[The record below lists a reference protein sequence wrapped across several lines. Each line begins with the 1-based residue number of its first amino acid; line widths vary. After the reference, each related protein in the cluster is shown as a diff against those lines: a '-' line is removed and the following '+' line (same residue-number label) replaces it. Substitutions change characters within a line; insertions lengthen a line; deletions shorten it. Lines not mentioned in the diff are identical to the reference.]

1 MSDKYSRRSEYKTGT
16 VSSGRSILN
25 PEIMLSLLLK
35 NWYVFVISIAIGLF
49 LANFYLGHTLPVYLT
64 SSTILIN
71 ETGERSIVNNDE
83 LLQGLGLPGGLRNI
97 ENQLQILSARSIT
110 ERALREL
117 PFKVDYYIKTI
128 RNRLSL
134 YPDIPAKIVTDNNIP
149 LPENVEFSIS
159 FLGNNMFQLTSES
172 EYFIYSKKAAFGEI
186 IEMPE
191 GNYRIS
197 LISEEWFKRNPEEKL
212 YFIINSEIG
221 LINYYN
227 SRLNVEL
234 LTRGGS
240 MVYVSLTG
248 TNRAKDA
255 EYLTKH
261 VNIFQSISLEKKN
274 TEANR
279 RIQFI
284 DEQLVGISDSL
295 MVTENRLQQ
304 FRSSHRIMD
313 VSSQGDAIITQMTLL
328 ENERARLSLEADYY
342 DYLSDYL
349 AKDLSSELP
358 IVPITMGINDP
369 GLTRLVSELSELQG
383 QLLSRG
389 AGELN
394 PIQNLITQRVRS
406 AKDALMETLN
416 GLRRANTIA
425 VNENQNRLDRVN
437 AQAAQLPF
445 TERQLLGIER
455 KFRLNDELYTY
466 LLETRAEQQMQKASN
481 MADSEVV
488 EPADVR
494 YSMMVAPSPPM
505 AYLLGLMGGSG
516 LPLLVIIFIFIF
528 DKRVKEDELKRI
540 RNISTLGSIPHSSP
554 KGNRIVLDYPDSSVS
569 EAFRLLRSK
578 LQFYTKE
585 EKSPVIVVTSAMPG
599 DGKTFTAINIASVY
613 SLLGKNT
620 VLVGFDLRKPRIF
633 DDFGLTN
640 EKGLSTWLIGQSS
653 LEEVIQPTG
662 FDNFSVI
669 SAGPIPPNPSE
680 LTALDKTKE
689 LFEQLRNRFECIVVD
704 TSPIGVVSDTFHIA
718 ALASTSLLVVRHK
731 HTHRDLLD
739 TVLPELTPGAVKGL
753 TLVVN
758 DVKSGSRGYSYGEK
772 YGYMSQGKKKKDFFR
787 KTPKSGKE

>member
-1 MSDKYSRRSEYKTGT
+1 MSNKFSGRHEHEAGT
-16 VSSGRSILN
+16 ISSGRSILD
-25 PEIMLSLLLK
+25 PEIILSLLLR
-35 NWYVFVISIAIGLF
+35 NWYVFAISIATGLF
-49 LANFYLGHTLPVYLT
+49 LANLYLGHTLPVYLT
-64 SSTILIN
+64 SSTILVN
-71 ETGERSIVNNDE
+71 ETGERSVVNNDE

-117 PFKVDYYIKTI
+117 PFKVDYYVKTI
-128 RNRLSL
+128 RNVLSL
-134 YPDIPAKIVTDNNIP
+134 YPDIPAKIVADNNIP
-149 LPENVEFSIS
+149 LPENVEFSIT
-159 FLGNNMFQLTSES
+159 FLGDNKFLLTSED
-172 EYFIYSKKAAFGEI
+172 EYFKYSKEAAFGEI
-186 IEMPE
+186 IKMPE

-197 LISEEWFKRNPEEKL
+197 LISEEWFKSNPEQKL
-212 YFIINSEIG
+212 YFVINSEIG

-227 SRLNVEL
+227 RRLNVEL
-234 LTRGGS
+234 LSRGGS

-248 TNRAKDA
+248 TNKVKDA

-284 DEQLVGISDSL
+284 DEQLIGISDSL

-328 ENERARLSLEADYY
+328 ENERARLSLESDYY
-342 DYLSDYL
+342 NYLSDYL
-349 AKDLSSELP
+349 AKDVSAELP

-383 QLLSRG
+383 QLVSRG
-389 AGELN
+389 AGEMN
-394 PIQNLITQRVRS
+394 PIQNLLAQRVRS
-406 AKDALMETLN
+406 AKDALLETLN

-481 MADSEVV
+481 MADSEVI

-494 YSMMVAPSPPM
+494 YSQMIAPSPPK
-505 AYLLGLMGGSG
+505 AYFLGLLVGSG
-516 LPLLVIIFIFIF
+516 LPFLVIVLVFLF
-528 DKRVKEDELKRI
+528 DKRVKKDELKRI
-540 RNISTLGSIPHSSP
+540 RNISIIGSIPHSSQ
-554 KGNRIVLDYPDSSVS
+554 KGNRIVLDHPDSAAS

-585 EKSPVIVVTSAMPG
+585 EASPVILVTSAMPG

-633 DDFGLTN
+633 DDFNLSN
-640 EKGLSTWLIGQSS
+640 EKGLSTWLIGQNT
-653 LEEVIQPTG
+653 LEEIIQPTG
-662 FDNFSVI
+662 FDNLSLI
-669 SAGPIPPNPSE
+669 TAGPVPPNPSE

-704 TSPIGVVSDTFHIA
+704 SSPIGVVSDTFHIA

-739 TVLPELTPGAVKGL
+739 SLLPELKSGSVKGL
-753 TLVVN
+753 SLVVN
-758 DVKSGSRGYSYGEK
+758 DVKSGSKGYSYGEK
-772 YGYMSQGKKKKDFFR
+772 YGYMSQSKKKRGLFR
-787 KTPKSGKE
+787 KRRSNG